1 MSKDKK
7 SSLASQW
14 MRGSS
19 TLKQLLVN
27 FIGIIFIFVAVVSLI
42 PIALLIASIIWVF
55 NYNKDRDYYEG
66 WYW

>member
-14 MRGSS
+14 MRGSF